1 MTHNVVDLE
10 ESTVEDSTDD
20 EVLQETDAPNLESEL
35 QETQA
40 EQEQSEAKFRGMN
53 PDQLWDSYQNLE
65 RKMSQQGQELGQIRQ
80 LADTLIQ
87 SQAKSSENE
96 EEIDFFDEPSA
107 AVRREIES
115 NPRLKSLEEQAMRM
129 QAMSARSELLRRHND
144 YEEIDKSP
152 EFAKWLESSKA
163 RQKLYLDASQNL
175 DVDIAD
181 ELMSMFKDSKA
192 RQSTEAE
199 KLDSERKETLKS
211 VKSESGS
218 SSSAATKKIFRRAD
232 LLKLQIQDPDRY
244 DQMQDEIMLAYQ
256 EGRVK

>member
-1 MTHNVVDLE
+1 MTHKVVDLE

-20 EVLQETDAPNLESEL
+20 EVQQETDEAPNLESEL

-40 EQEQSEAKFRGMN
+40 EQEQSEAKFRGMD

-87 SQAKSSENE
+87 SQARPKE
-96 EEIDFFDEPSA
+96 EEIDFFDDPSA

-115 NPRLKSLEEQAMRM
+115 NSYLKSIEEQAKRM

-152 EFAKWLESSKA
+152 EFSKWLESSKA

-211 VKSESGS
+211 VKSESGTS
-218 SSSAATKKIFRRAD
+218 GSAATKKIFRRAD

-244 DQMQDEIMLAYQ
+244 DQMQDEILLAYA